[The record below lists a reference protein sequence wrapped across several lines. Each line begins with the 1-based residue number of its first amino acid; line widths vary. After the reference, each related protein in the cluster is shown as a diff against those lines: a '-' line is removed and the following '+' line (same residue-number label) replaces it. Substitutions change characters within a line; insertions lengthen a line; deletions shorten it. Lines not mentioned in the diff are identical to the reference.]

1 MYTNIMSNDII
12 ETKKPEAHEL
22 TILPLVNDMA
32 GIARIAQNLLRI
44 YKPTTD
50 YDNYIYVLM
59 KSHVDAFNF
68 AVATNVV
75 EVEKHLMEKKKTV
88 ESEEST
94 DETTEES
101 KDE

>member
-12 ETKKPEAHEL
+12 QPKKPEAHEL

-32 GIARIAQNLLRI
+32 SIARIAQNLLRI

-59 KSHVDAFNF
+59 KAHVDAFNF

-75 EVEKHLMEKKKTV
+75 DIEKHMMENKKTV
-88 ESEEST
+88 ESEELT
-94 DETTEES
+94 DETIEEA